1 MVDRFPVVLRG
12 YDKERVDEAM
22 LAAQNS
28 IDRLREQVK
37 AGDDT
42 VLQLQAQLQE
52 EKNRKANTD
61 NSFASLGANAQQMLA
76 SAEQTS
82 TELLERAKK
91 DAASA
96 RTEAQSQSQTLVNN
110 AKLDAQPPGRRRAGE
125 GRHHSQERA
134 ERGEH
139 HRDERPSGSRAAAR
153 LHCEDGERPA
163 SGARPRADELAR
175 GAQEAPR
182 LRTCPAGA

>member
-1 MVDRFPVVLRG
+1 MVERFPVVLRG

-22 LAAQNS
+22 LAAQTT

-37 AGDDT
+37 AGDDN

-52 EKNRKANTD
+52 EKNRKASTD
-61 NSFASLGANAQQMLA
+61 NTFASLGANAQQMLA

-96 RTEAQSQSQTLVNN
+96 RVEAQSQSQTLINN
-110 AKLDAQPPGRRRAGE
+110 AKLDAQHLVDDA
-125 GRHHSQERA
+125 QA
-134 ERGEH
+134 K
-139 HRDERPSGSRAAAR
+139 
-153 LHCEDGERPA
+153 
-163 SGARPRADELAR
+163 ADTLLKNAQNEAQTIITS
-175 GAQEAPR
+175 AQQEAAQ
-182 LRTCPAGA
+182 LRASTAKTVKE